1 VYEVVQPKGKESD
14 SDMVPIMTSTRGVEG
29 VEGWRAREVKDR
41 ERDRGK
47 VEIED
52 SL

>member
-1 VYEVVQPKGKESD
+1 MHEVVQPKGKESD

-29 VEGWRAREVKDR
+29 GEGWRAREVKDR

>member
-1 VYEVVQPKGKESD
+1 
-14 SDMVPIMTSTRGVEG
+14 VEG